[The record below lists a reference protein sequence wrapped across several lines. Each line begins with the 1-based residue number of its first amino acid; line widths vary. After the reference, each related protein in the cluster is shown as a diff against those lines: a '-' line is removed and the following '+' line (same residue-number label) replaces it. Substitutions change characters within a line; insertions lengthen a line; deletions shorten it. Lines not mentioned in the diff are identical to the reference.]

1 MENSQL
7 VIADTKLM
15 HLQTLSIPM
24 AASKEE
30 DNTIK
35 LLLPLVDHQERM
47 TLREPLLL
55 LDLVVVGKENKKHLT

>member
-1 MENSQL
+1 
-7 VIADTKLM
+7 
-15 HLQTLSIPM
+15 M